1 MDENKNKPQELT
13 DSEIE
18 AAAGGG
24 EHDDET
30 GGLITTVFYSCEHY
44 RYDSESIM
52 PPGKDGDKS
61 CGSCLYAKSRFF
73 HYLCTHPA
81 NGYRV

>member
-1 MDENKNKPQELT
+1 MDESKNKPQELA

-24 EHDDET
+24 AHDDET
-30 GGLITTVFYSCEHY
+30 GGLITTAFYSCEHFEHD
-44 RYDSESIM
+44 RYNMWEGAKGGEGCDIC
-52 PPGKDGDKS
+52 K
-61 CGSCLYAKSRFF
+61 YAESRFL

-81 NGYRV
+81 NGYRG

>member
-1 MDENKNKPQELT
+1 MDENKNKTQELT

-24 EHDDET
+24 AHDDET
-30 GGLITTVFYSCEHY
+30 GGLITTTFYGCDHY
-44 RYDSESIM
+44 KYDFVRCMEDE
-52 PPGKDGDKS
+52 DGL
-61 CGSCLYAKSRFF
+61 CGTCKYAEGRFL

-81 NGYRV
+81 NGYRG